1 MAEEGKL
8 SKSFYEATITLIP
21 KSDKDTTQIRKLQ
34 ANTTDEHRLRN
45 PQQNTIKSNPT
56 IH

>member
-34 ANTTDEHRLRN
+34 ANITVEHRHRN
-45 PQQNTIKSNPT
+45 PQQNTINSNVT

>member
-34 ANTTDEHRLRN
+34 ANTTDEHRHRN
-45 PQQNTIKSNPT
+45 PQQNTINSNPT